1 MYLQSIQWY
10 QAKSISDSVGF
21 TSLLTVRMGA
31 SSHSWSASSTSTF
44 ITHCWSQPSLQKS
57 NFTESTLHRASFNWQ
72 RQKVKPHY
80 FDVGVKRNIYERLD
94 HYGNEKSILDGNNQL
109 ARKCGSDWTSLMLI
123 WEIIPVTLKNN
134 TQRTKNTPSRLGEYL
149 NNSKA
154 FNRAKER
161 CLAGWALFRGNLYSS
176 GKYFRFFR
184 SWCFAAS
191 ESWHLFSIPIKFH
204 CWSTE
209 NNAHYVGDLAR
220 RKCPKFKERIQI
232 KFPIKP
238 IFYEYLYTQSFT
250 FRLVI
255 RRWTTVD
262 SQPHGSGW
270 FHVHYARPPPP
281 PACVRML

>member
-80 FDVGVKRNIYERLD
+80 FDVGVKRNMYERLD
-94 HYGNEKSILDGNNQL
+94 HYGNDNSILDGNNQL
-109 ARKCGSDWTSLMLI
+109 ARKCGSDCSILMLI

-149 NNSKA
+149 KTW
-154 FNRAKER
+154 K
-161 CLAGWALFRGNLYSS
+161 
-176 GKYFRFFR
+176 
-184 SWCFAAS
+184 
-191 ESWHLFSIPIKFH
+191 H
-204 CWSTE
+204 STE
-209 NNAHYVGDLAR
+209 RKNVASQAEHCLEGICTLLANISDFSGVGVLLHQRVD
-220 RKCPKFKERIQI
+220 
-232 KFPIKP
+232 
-238 IFYEYLYTQSFT
+238 IF
-250 FRLVI
+250 
-255 RRWTTVD
+255 
-262 SQPHGSGW
+262 
-270 FHVHYARPPPP
+270 
-281 PACVRML
+281 

>member
-1 MYLQSIQWY
+1 
-10 QAKSISDSVGF
+10 
-21 TSLLTVRMGA
+21 MGA

-80 FDVGVKRNIYERLD
+80 FDVGVKRNMYERLD
-94 HYGNEKSILDGNNQL
+94 HYGNDNSILDGNNQL
-109 ARKCGSDWTSLMLI
+109 ARKCGSDCSSLMLI

-154 FNRAKER
+154 FNRAKQR

-191 ESWHLFSIPIKFH
+191 ESWHLFFNSYQISLLEHWKQCALRWRSGQEEVSKIQRKDTNKISNQNNFFMNICIPNHLI
-204 CWSTE
+204 
-209 NNAHYVGDLAR
+209 
-220 RKCPKFKERIQI
+220 
-232 KFPIKP
+232 
-238 IFYEYLYTQSFT
+238 
-250 FRLVI
+250 
-255 RRWTTVD
+255 
-262 SQPHGSGW
+262 SG
-270 FHVHYARPPPP
+270 
-281 PACVRML
+281 